1 MKRKSIELSL
11 LVIERIIVHDIPKH
25 KKNDTSVTPS
35 YSEQEC
41 EASDAM
47 RRIFKDK
54 IIAALDGE
62 ISFKI
67 CFDENK
73 DSPVPLYVKEIMQSQ
88 NDVFISHTKKIADRL
103 LSSQDGVN
111 AAGILLIIDG
121 KINEDKVCIIMKLER
136 DKGVQLKLNPV
147 TKSFDL
153 HDVDDLMLTQK
164 TKLYKVALFVQR
176 EDFKT
181 KFDGI
186 LTDYQINMKAK
197 KEICTYFMDNF
208 LGCKPYQD
216 PKFSTQKFYNLTK
229 TYIDTI
235 EDEITRTKYIQDLNS
250 YIQKN
255 QNTISPKQFAED
267 YFGESEHKDTYKN
280 YLREKDIAY
289 DSAIVKDTT
298 LIENKIKR
306 ITISF
311 ENDISIV
318 GNKGVIDKK
327 VSFERLENGQH
338 KAEIV
343 SKIKSIV

>member
-1 MKRKSIELSL
+1 MFSIFPWNNSA
-11 LVIERIIVHDIPKH
+11 PA
-25 KKNDTSVTPS
+25 P
-35 YSEQEC
+35 
-41 EASDAM
+41 
-47 RRIFKDK
+47 
-54 IIAALDGE
+54 IANTGMYPAEWPPLAQLTIA

-67 CFDENK
+67 CFDESK
-73 DSPVPLYVKEIMQSQ
+73 DSPVPLYVKEILQSRK
-88 NDVFISHTKKIADRL
+88 NVFITHTKKIADRL

-136 DKGVQLKLNPV
+136 DKGVQLKLNPI
-147 TKSFDL
+147 TRSFDL

-164 TKLYKVALFVQR
+164 TKLYKVALFIQR
-176 EDFKT
+176 EDFKIR
-181 KFDGI
+181 FDGI

-197 KEICTYFMDNF
+197 KEMCTYFMDNF
-208 LGCKPYQD
+208 LGCRPYQD

-235 EDEITRTKYIQDLNS
+235 EDEIVRAKYVQDLNS

-255 QNTISPKQFAED
+255 QNTISPKEFAED
-267 YFGESEHKDTYKN
+267 YFEESDHKDSYKN
-280 YLREKDIAY
+280 YLKEKDIAY
-289 DSAIVKDTT
+289 DSAIVKDTI
-298 LIENKIKR
+298 LIDSKIKK

-327 VSFERLENGQH
+327 VTFEKLDNGQH
-338 KAEIV
+338 KAEII
-343 SKIKSIV
+343 SKIRNIV